1 MPDVNYLRYLFG
13 VNLLRALQRIFLSFS
28 MEKERGEYRC
38 GECGM
43 LFGDKRSLEEHETK
57 AHPRA
62 EKQEYEEK
70 AKGLE

>member
-1 MPDVNYLRYLFG
+1 
-13 VNLLRALQRIFLSFS
+13 